1 MTIQPAQIQ
10 RDENGYWSHPDFPAW
25 DEGTKQETID
35 QWFADNEIAYA
46 VDEFEDSDTATEEM
60 HKAYYDDGEIGV
72 PDWKPRCHQE
82 GAFLLSI
89 HDTEQGPVAVFAV
102 PKQHS

>member
-25 DEGTKQETID
+25 DEGVEQETID
-35 QWFADNEIAYA
+35 QWFSDNEITYF
-46 VDEFEDSDTATEEM
+46 VDEFEGSVTATEEM
-60 HKAYYDDGEIGV
+60 HKAYYDDGAMGA
-72 PDWKPRCHQE
+72 PDWQPRCDAD

-89 HDTEQGPVAVFAV
+89 HDTEQGPVAVFAA
-102 PKQHS
+102 PNKP